1 MSVSGDAEKKGA
13 GFVIGEL
20 GFCGIL
26 DRHAVSVIGDSDG
39 IVMALRFEDI
49 NKMDKSIKA
58 IINSYMVGRSL

>member
-1 MSVSGDAEKKGA
+1 V
-13 GFVIGEL
+13 GEL

-49 NKMDKSIKA
+49 NKMDKAVKA
-58 IINSYMVGRSL
+58 VLNNYAV